1 MKAFGISFYSLDLK
15 MELKL
20 LENLKLSHNK
30 VRDLNIVL
38 RNNLILITTGFET
51 LNTSWMKEFLNHHSR
66 GMLFLPKAVLVFR
79 NETLR
84 EVREEF
90 LRQLSRY
97 HASKNEF
104 SHQFFLRS
112 MLKYGTQPIKIELE
126 KLEEPEVV
134 KVNLYAY
141 DKETVLISLE
151 EPNSW
156 VLNYMRS
163 QLEVY
168 VERGTDV
175 SLVIDVSDYKAKARL
190 ERALNKRHILHY
202 QIQYTYD
209 NHFMSK
215 LYSDFANFSFG
226 DLCADE
232 EEEGNTQFYTVLE
245 CPIGASQDALK
256 KSYKKLTKVYHPDKI
271 FHENPHMIRH
281 YTQKFQL
288 LQEAYTALRVVS

>member
-1 MKAFGISFYSLDLK
+1 MD
-15 MELKL
+15 
-20 LENLKLSHNK
+20 
-30 VRDLNIVL
+30 IVL
-38 RNNLILITTGFET
+38 RNNLILITTGFKT
-51 LNTSWMKEFLNHHSR
+51 LNTSWMKEFLHHHSR

-90 LRQLSRY
+90 LCQLSQH
-97 HASKNEF
+97 HAATHDFNHE
-104 SHQFFLRS
+104 FFLRS
-112 MLKYGTQPIKIELE
+112 MLKFGTQPIKIELE
-126 KLEEPEVV
+126 KQEEPENV

-141 DKETVLISLE
+141 DRDTVLISLDA
-151 EPNSW
+151 PNSW
-156 VLNYMRS
+156 VISYLRS

-168 VERGTDV
+168 IEKGTDI
-175 SLVIDVSDYKAKARL
+175 SLVVDVSDYKAKARL

-215 LYSDFANFSFG
+215 LYSDFASFSFG
-226 DLCADE
+226 DLAKEDEDE
-232 EEEGNTQFYTVLE
+232 EKKVFYTVLE
-245 CPIGASQDALK
+245 CPVGASQDALK
-256 KSYKKLTKVYHPDKI
+256 KSYKKLTKVYHPDKV
-271 FHENPHMIRH
+271 FHEAPHMVEH

>member
-1 MKAFGISFYSLDLK
+1 MD
-15 MELKL
+15 
-20 LENLKLSHNK
+20 
-30 VRDLNIVL
+30 IVL

-51 LNTSWMKEFLNHHSR
+51 LNTPWMKEFLNHHSR

-79 NETLR
+79 NETLT

-90 LRQLSRY
+90 LQQLSEH
-97 HASKNEF
+97 HARTHDFDHE
-104 SHQFFLRS
+104 FFLRS
-112 MLKYGTQPIKIELE
+112 MLKFGTQPIKIELD
-126 KLEEPEVV
+126 KLQEPEVIAV
-134 KVNLYAY
+134 ELYAY
-141 DKETVLISLE
+141 DKHTVLISLDR
-151 EPNSW
+151 PNSW

-168 VERGTDV
+168 VERGTDL
-175 SLVIDVSDYKAKARL
+175 SLVIDVSDLKAKSRL

-202 QIQYTYD
+202 EIQYTYD

-226 DLCADE
+226 DLCAKENE
-232 EEEGNTQFYTVLE
+232 ENTLFYTVLE
-245 CPIGASQDALK
+245 CPVGASQDALK

-271 FHENPHMIRH
+271 IHEAPHMVEH

>member
-1 MKAFGISFYSLDLK
+1 
-15 MELKL
+15 ME
-20 LENLKLSHNK
+20 
-30 VRDLNIVL
+30 IVL
-38 RNNLILITTGFET
+38 RNNLILITTGFAT
-51 LNTSWMKEFLNHHSR
+51 LNKPWMRDFLNHHSR

-79 NETLR
+79 NETLT

-90 LRQLSRY
+90 LQQLSEH
-97 HASKNEF
+97 HAKTHDFNHE
-104 SHQFFLRS
+104 FFLRS
-112 MLKYGTQPIKIELE
+112 MLKFGTQPIKVELE
-126 KLEEPEVV
+126 KQEEPENV

-141 DKETVLISLE
+141 DRNTVLISLDA
-151 EPNSW
+151 PNTW
-156 VLNYMRS
+156 VVSYLRS

-190 ERALNKRHILHY
+190 EKALNKRHILHY

-226 DLCADE
+226 SLADE
-232 EEEGNTQFYTVLE
+232 EEEDENLLFYTVLE
-245 CPIGASQDALK
+245 CPVGASQDALK
-256 KSYKKLTKVYHPDKI
+256 KSYKKLTKVYHPDKV
-271 FHENPHMIRH
+271 FHEHPHMVEH

>member
-1 MKAFGISFYSLDLK
+1 MD
-15 MELKL
+15 
-20 LENLKLSHNK
+20 
-30 VRDLNIVL
+30 IVL

-51 LNTSWMKEFLNHHSR
+51 LNTNWMKDFLNHHAR

-79 NETLR
+79 NETLT

-90 LRQLSRY
+90 LSQLSQH
-97 HASKNEF
+97 HAKTHDFNHE
-104 SHQFFLRS
+104 FFLRS
-112 MLKYGTQPIKIELE
+112 MLKFGTQPIKIELH
-126 KLEEPEVV
+126 KLQDPVVV

-141 DKETVLISLE
+141 DKNTVLISLDSA
-151 EPNSW
+151 NSW
-156 VLNYMRS
+156 VLNYLRS

-168 VERGTDV
+168 IERGTDM
-175 SLVIDVSDYKAKARL
+175 SLVVDVSDFKAKSRL

-226 DLCADE
+226 DLCNKE
-232 EEEGNTQFYTVLE
+232 THENTHFYTVLE

-256 KSYKKLTKVYHPDKI
+256 RSYKKLTKVYHPDKI
-271 FHENPHMIRH
+271 IHEAPHMVAH

-288 LQEAYTALRVVS
+288 LQEAYSALRVVS

>member
-1 MKAFGISFYSLDLK
+1 M
-15 MELKL
+15 
-20 LENLKLSHNK
+20 
-30 VRDLNIVL
+30 NIVL
-38 RNNLILITTGFET
+38 RNNLILITTGFDT

-90 LRQLSRY
+90 LNQLSQY
-97 HASKNEF
+97 HAAKNEF

-141 DKETVLISLE
+141 DKDTVLISLE
-151 EPNSW
+151 DPNSW
-156 VLNYMRS
+156 ILNYMRS

-168 VERGTDV
+168 VERGTDI

-226 DLCADE
+226 DLCSDE
-232 EEEGNTQFYTVLE
+232 EEDETTQFYTVLE

-256 KSYKKLTKVYHPDKI
+256 QSYKKLTKVYHPDKI
-271 FHENPHMIRH
+271 FHENPHMIKH

>member
-1 MKAFGISFYSLDLK
+1 M
-15 MELKL
+15 
-20 LENLKLSHNK
+20 
-30 VRDLNIVL
+30 NIVL
-38 RNNLILITTGFET
+38 RNNLILITTDFET
-51 LNTSWMKEFLNHHSR
+51 LNAEWMKNFLNHHSR

-79 NETLR
+79 NETLT

-90 LRQLSRY
+90 LQQLSEH
-97 HASKNEF
+97 HARTHDF
-104 SHQFFLRS
+104 DHQFFLRS

-126 KLEEPEVV
+126 KLQEPETV

-141 DKETVLISLE
+141 DKDTVLISLDTA
-151 EPNSW
+151 NSW

-168 VERGTDV
+168 VERGTDL
-175 SLVIDVSDYKAKARL
+175 SLVIDVSDMKAKSRL

-226 DLCADE
+226 DLCKE
-232 EEEGNTQFYTVLE
+232 ETSENTLFYTVLE
-245 CPIGASQDALK
+245 CPVGASQDALK

-271 FHENPHMIRH
+271 VHESPHMVEH